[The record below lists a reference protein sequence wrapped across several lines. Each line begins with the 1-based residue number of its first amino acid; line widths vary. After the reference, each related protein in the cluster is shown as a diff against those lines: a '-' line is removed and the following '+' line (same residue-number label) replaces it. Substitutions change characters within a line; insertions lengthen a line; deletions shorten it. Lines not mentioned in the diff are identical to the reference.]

1 MDPIMIGI
9 AAVVILVIFAGIFL
23 MKKGKTSTTIDSQ
36 ANTKRPKTLAEQQRE
51 LELQR
56 QSQSATLGNPLNFP
70 PSSLQPA
77 HTTSPTQELQA
88 AEQFIQNQ
96 DYTGAIT
103 ILHRAVKTH
112 PTRTDLYFTLLNTY
126 ALAKDYQQFN
136 AFYPEVLALNDFDLT
151 TRANNLKHLVDEEQS
166 IHTEVATISQP
177 INTKPSNADDLDFD
191 LLDFNPDSNQ
201 STPKNPAPVTT
212 VETPATTRTAH
223 PSANVDSQTNNDLDF
238 DFELDT
244 LQNKSAS
251 TAVSANEATATKPQA
266 EALSVD
272 GFDFELADELA
283 DKTVTPPT
291 PAVASHTEILTPTST
306 ASATPATTAMTAD
319 KDNLDADFDFDF
331 TPPDTKSTATAAA
344 TMPPVVNREPT
355 TPVTEKITDNVDN
368 DFDFALIETP
378 AAAAPVAKVSP
389 SVITDHTPAD
399 EFTVDALD
407 SHDIAKVAPDH
418 LTTQPA
424 TNTST
429 VSHDDAVTAF
439 DIDDDWLLPAAPVST
454 PTPVVGSAESTAAAM
469 PVTEPVVATV
479 QAPTAPT
486 TSDTLKISDDMVDF
500 ALDDEL
506 LTTHE
511 SPVTNTTAQPTAA
524 DDDFEW
530 TFDAPT
536 TSQPAPVETP
546 STVTDSATAAT
557 APIVETL
564 SSLFDVIKDIDTDAL
579 NVDLAEQY
587 LNLGEY
593 DSAKRLLD
601 EINTTDDAAL
611 LARANALRQ
620 RIV

>member
-88 AEQFIQNQ
+88 AERFIQNQ

-103 ILHRAVKTH
+103 ILRRAVKTH

-151 TRANNLKHLVDEEQS
+151 TRANNLKYLVDEEQS
-166 IHTEVATISQP
+166 IHTEVVTTPHPVSTKTV
-177 INTKPSNADDLDFD
+177 NTDDLDFD
-191 LLDFNPDSNQ
+191 LLDFDPDSNQ
-201 STPKNPAPVTT
+201 STPNNPAPVTT
-212 VETPATTRTAH
+212 VETTATIRTAH
-223 PSANVDSQTNNDLDF
+223 PSANVDSQTDNDLDF

-244 LQNKSAS
+244 LEHKSAS
-251 TAVSANEATATKPQA
+251 TTTTANEPIAPNTQA

-272 GFDFELADELA
+272 GFDCKLADELA

-291 PAVASHTEILTPTST
+291 PAVASHTEIFAPTST
-306 ASATPATTAMTAD
+306 ASVTPATTAD
-319 KDNLDADFDFDF
+319 NDNLDADFDFDF
-331 TPPDTKSTATAAA
+331 TLPDTKSTANAAA
-344 TMPPVVNREPT
+344 TPVQPVVNPAPN
-355 TPVTEKITDNVDN
+355 TPVTEKIVDNVDSDF
-368 DFDFALIETP
+368 DFDFALSETP

-399 EFTVDALD
+399 AFTVDAVD
-407 SHDIAKVAPDH
+407 SYDIAKVAPDD
-418 LTTQPA
+418 LTTQPS
-424 TNTST
+424 TNTI
-429 VSHDDAVTAF
+429 SHDDAVTAF
-439 DIDDDWLLPAAPVST
+439 DIDDEWLLPAASVSAT
-454 PTPVVGSAESTAAAM
+454 TPVVGSAESTAAAI
-469 PVTEPVVATV
+469 PVTEPIAAKV
-479 QAPTAPT
+479 QAPISSNA
-486 TSDTLKISDDMVDF
+486 LKISDDMVDF

-506 LTTHE
+506 LTTHKL
-511 SPVTNTTAQPTAA
+511 PVTSTTAQPTVA
-524 DDDFEW
+524 DDNFGW
-530 TFDAPT
+530 SFDAPIV
-536 TSQPAPVETP
+536 SQPTPAEMP
-546 STVTDSATAAT
+546 STVSDSAGDAT
-557 APIVETL
+557 APSVEML
-564 SSLFDVIKDIDTDAL
+564 SSLFDVIKDIDTDTL

-611 LARANALRQ
+611 LARANVLRQ

>member
-36 ANTKRPKTLAEQQRE
+36 TNTKRPKTLAEQQRE

-77 HTTSPTQELQA
+77 HTTSPTQELQT

-103 ILHRAVKTH
+103 ILRRAVKTH
-112 PTRTDLYFTLLNTY
+112 PTHTDLYFTLLNTY

-136 AFYPEVLALNDFDLT
+136 AFYPEVVALNDFDLT
-151 TRANNLKHLVDEEQS
+151 SRANNLKHLVDEEQS

-177 INTKPSNADDLDFD
+177 VNTNTSNTDDLDFD
-191 LLDFNPDSNQ
+191 LLDFDPDSHQ
-201 STPKNPAPVTT
+201 ATPNNLVAPVTT
-212 VETPATTRTAH
+212 VEAPATTPTAQ
-223 PSANVDSQTNNDLDF
+223 PSANITSQTDNDLDF

-244 LQNKSAS
+244 LESKSAS
-251 TAVSANEATATKPQA
+251 TAVSTNEAAASKPQA

-283 DKTVTPPT
+283 DKTVMPST
-291 PAVASHTEILTPTST
+291 PAVASHTEIFAPTST
-306 ASATPATTAMTAD
+306 ASATPATTPTNAD

-331 TPPDTKSTATAAA
+331 TLPDIKSTAPAAA

-355 TPVTEKITDNVDN
+355 PPVTEKIADNVDS
-368 DFDFALIETP
+368 DFDFALSETP

-399 EFTVDALD
+399 AFTFDAVD
-407 SHDIAKVAPDH
+407 SHDIAKVAPDD

-424 TNTST
+424 TNTSN
-429 VSHDDAVTAF
+429 DDAVTAF
-439 DIDDDWLLPAAPVST
+439 DIDDEWLLPAAPVST
-454 PTPVVGSAESTAAAM
+454 TTPVVGSAQSIAAAT
-469 PVTEPVVATV
+469 PVTEPIVAKV

-511 SPVTNTTAQPTAA
+511 SPVTSTTAQPTAG

-530 TFDAPT
+530 AFDTPT
-536 TSQPAPVETP
+536 TSQPAAVEVP
-546 STVTDSATAAT
+546 LTVTDSAAAT

-611 LARANALRQ
+611 LARANVLRQ
-620 RIV
+620 RIA